1 MMNDLVRLET
11 AGDVSTITMNN
22 PKTRNALS
30 RAMILELA
38 SKIEQLM
45 GSRECRAIVLT
56 GASGTFCSGGDIS
69 GMTEDRQVLDSRA
82 WMNQAHRLI
91 RSIVNGEKPV
101 IAAVE
106 GYAFGA
112 GLSLATGADYVVASD
127 AAKFCAAFAKVGLV
141 PDMGLFW
148 TLSQRCGIGEAKRLI
163 MLALTLEASEAK
175 SLGLVDQIVPAG
187 AALEEAQKMAEAYAA
202 AAPLPVALTK
212 AVFARGCS
220 TLDDALQAE
229 VDYQPMLFL
238 SEDHMAAVR
247 AFREKQK
254 PVFRGR

>member
-1 MMNDLVRLET
+1 MNELVLLEMSG
-11 AGDVSTITMNN
+11 AVATITMNN

-30 RAMILELA
+30 RAMILEVA
-38 SKIEQLM
+38 GKIEQLM
-45 GSRECRAIVLT
+45 ATRECRAIILT

-69 GMTEDRQVLDSRA
+69 GMTQDRQILDSRA

-112 GLSLATGADYVVASD
+112 GLSLATGADYVVASE

-148 TLSQRCGIGEAKRLI
+148 TLSQRCGMGEAKRLI
-163 MLALTLEASEAK
+163 MLAETVDAAEAK
-175 SLGLVDQIVPAG
+175 ALRLVDRIVPAG
-187 AALEEAQKMAEAYAA
+187 SALAEAQQMADVYAA
-202 AAPLPVALTK
+202 VAPLPVALTK

-229 VDYQPMLFL
+229 VDYQPALFL
-238 SEDHMAAVR
+238 SEDHMQAVR
-247 AFREKQK
+247 AFREKRK
-254 PVFRGR
+254 PAFRGC